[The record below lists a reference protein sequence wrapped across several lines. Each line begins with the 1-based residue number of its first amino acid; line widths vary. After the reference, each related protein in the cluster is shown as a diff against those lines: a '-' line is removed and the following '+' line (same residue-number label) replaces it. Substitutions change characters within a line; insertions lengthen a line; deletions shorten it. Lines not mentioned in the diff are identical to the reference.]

1 MHFIWSVYAAHML
14 GYWVTVLGTIAW
26 DVEQCNFLCAKKV
39 MTNMTAWTIPAVA
52 LFAWLVPDYSHLSL
66 AHGLWQLPGCV
77 LLTDV
82 LFYYPHRALH
92 SFRSLYALHKAHH
105 RWRRTMGMAALYAD
119 PFEHLVVNTTPPL
132 AAALLLHAHPWVVAA
147 WACIAS
153 ANTVIAHAKEG
164 QHIDHHFHHNKNF
177 GVGLM
182 LCDRLH
188 GTLLAV

>member
-1 MHFIWSVYAAHML
+1 MHFIWPVYAAHL
-14 GYWVTVLGTIAW
+14 FGYWLTVLGTIALDLTQW
-26 DVEQCNFLCAKKV
+26 NRNCAKKV
-39 MTNMTAWTIPAVA
+39 MTNMTVYTIPAA
-52 LFAWLVPDYSHLSL
+52 LLLSCMMPEYNHLSL
-66 AHGLWQLPGCV
+66 IHGIWQLPGCV

-92 SFRSLYALHKAHH
+92 TIRCLYPLHKAHH
-105 RWRRTMGMAALYAD
+105 KWRRTMGMAALYAD
-119 PFEHLVVNTTPPL
+119 PFEHLVVNTAPPL
-132 AAALLLHAHPWVVAA
+132 AAALLLRSHPWVVAV
-147 WACIAS
+147 WAGIAS

-188 GTLLAV
+188 GTLLAA